1 MYICDIYTI
10 HVVQVQVLVYSHLHF
25 NENTIYNKMFIYN
38 LNNFKLIC
46 RSNIIRIK
54 Y

>member
-1 MYICDIYTI
+1 MYIYDIYTI
-10 HVVQVQVLVYSHLHF
+10 HVVQVQVLVYLHLHF
-25 NENTIYNKMFIYN
+25 NENTIYNKMFLCN